1 MNQKVLDLETLVSGE
16 LHAQDRLRLR
26 RECCLGTADKSVD
39 GHGCRGV
46 CRESAWI

>member
-1 MNQKVLDLETLVSGE
+1 MDQKILDLETLVSGE
-16 LHAQDRLRLR
+16 LHAESCLRFR
-26 RECCLGTADKSVD
+26 FECSLGTAHKSVN

>member
-1 MNQKVLDLETLVSGE
+1 MNQKVLDLKALVSGNF
-16 LHAQDRLRLR
+16 HAQGRLRLR
-26 RECCLGTADKSVD
+26 GECSLGAADKSVN